1 MIKAVIFDVDGTLL
15 DTERLYVDAWLESGR
30 RLGYDIPR
38 EILLKTRGVGVGSAV
53 GLIEAAAPGISYAEL
68 RKGRVQIAEELV
80 EKAGNLQKPGVPEL
94 LAELK
99 RRKIR
104 MALATS
110 TDLDKTVKHLRLS
123 GLGDFFDTII
133 TGSMVEH
140 GKPAPDIFL
149 KTAEILG
156 VAPENCLIA
165 EDSEAGLHAARSA
178 GMLRVLIPDIAAVS
192 DAERAQCTAVV
203 ERIDE
208 IIPLL
213 DKV

>member
-1 MIKAVIFDVDGTLL
+1 MIQAVIFDVDGTLL
-15 DTERLYVDAWLESGR
+15 DTERLYVDAWLESGK

-38 EILLKTRGVGVGSAV
+38 EILLRTRGVGVSSAV

-80 EKAGNLQKPGVPEL
+80 ERAGNLQKPGVGKL
-94 LAELK
+94 LAELS
-99 RRKIR
+99 RRNIR

-123 GLGDFFDTII
+123 GLGETFRTIV

-149 KTAEILG
+149 KTAELLG
-156 VAPENCLIA
+156 VAPENCLVA
-165 EDSEAGLHAARSA
+165 EDSEAGLHAARNA
-178 GMLRVLIPDIAAVS
+178 GMYRVLIPDIASVS
-192 DAERAQCTAVV
+192 EEERSQCTAVV
-203 ERIDE
+203 ETIDE

-213 DKV
+213 DRL